1 MDEDKIEKTNE
12 TSEQIAAD
20 NLLKEPG
27 EIVNNNLS
35 NVSENSL
42 ELDNSN
48 NLDNKNNKSSWGG
61 PRPGAGRP
69 DGSKNKK
76 TLEEQ
81 MVKDHIRERVL
92 KSIGKI
98 VNSQMNLAEGCQYL
112 YCIHKDKA
120 NGKEVKQKPRL
131 VTNQYEIEQYLAG
144 DFDNDKD
151 DYYYITTER
160 PNNMAIDSLVD
171 RVIGTSAQVLK
182 GDKENPLFKIT
193 IKGNGNKISDNGG
206 GAGSGGDGN
215 NPVGLP
221 GASCI

>member
-1 MDEDKIEKTNE
+1 MGDEIQKTNE

-171 RVIGTSAQVLK
+171 RVIGKSAQVLK
-182 GDKENPLFKIT
+182 GDKENPLFQLI
-193 IKGNGNKISDNGG
+193 IKRNE
-206 GAGSGGDGN
+206 DGN
-215 NPVGLP
+215 RDEGNRIDDI
-221 GASCI
+221 SR